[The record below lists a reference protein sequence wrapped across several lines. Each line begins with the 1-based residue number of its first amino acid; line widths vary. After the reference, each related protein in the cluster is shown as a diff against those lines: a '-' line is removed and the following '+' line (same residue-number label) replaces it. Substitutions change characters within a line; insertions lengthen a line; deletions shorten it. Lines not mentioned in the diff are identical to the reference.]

1 MKAAKQRSKPDKSKP
16 SALDVVSAFFD
27 AIEARDF
34 ERAETMLSADSFS
47 YVGSIEQHDNAA
59 AFIRS
64 VSRFGAILESVERR
78 HMFVDGDEICAIM
91 TYETSLEP
99 IESIRIAH
107 WLRVERGQITR
118 IESFFDAR
126 GYAAM
131 FNPED

>member
-1 MKAAKQRSKPDKSKP
+1 MKAARQRHKPGKAEP
-16 SALDVVSAFFD
+16 SALEVVSAFFD

-34 ERAETMLSADSFS
+34 ELAGTMLSADSFN

-59 AFIRS
+59 EFIQS
-64 VSRFGAILESVERR
+64 ISRFGAILETIERR
-78 HMFVDGDEICAIM
+78 RMFVDGDEVCAIM

-107 WLRVERGQITR
+107 WIHVEEGRITR

-131 FNPED
+131 FNPQD